1 MVDLHTHTL
10 LSDGELL
17 PSELARRAEEKGYE
31 FIGITDHV
39 DFSNFEDVIKA
50 IVRVSEHINKNMT
63 GIKVIP
69 GVEITHVNPS
79 EIPQL
84 ARESRD
90 CGARIIVVH
99 GETIVE
105 PVLKGT
111 NRKALESDIDILA
124 HPGLLDE
131 DDAKLAVERKINIEI
146 SARRGH
152 SLSNGHVV
160 RLWYKY
166 GFPMVLDTDTHSPEN
181 LIDDAFAKRLI
192 ISAGVKP
199 EDVKKVL
206 DNSLHLAQILYGG
219 RTSVEK

>member
-17 PSELARRAEEKGYE
+17 PSELARRAEEKGYD

-39 DFSNFEDVIKA
+39 DFSNFEDVIKSILRA
-50 IVRVSEHINKNMT
+50 SERINKNTT

-79 EIPQL
+79 EIQGL
-84 ARESRD
+84 AREARN

-111 NRKALESDIDILA
+111 NRRALESDIDILA
-124 HPGLLDE
+124 HPGLLDK
-131 DDAKLAVERKINIEI
+131 DDAKLAAEREINIEI
-146 SARRGH
+146 SARKGH
-152 SLSNGHVV
+152 SLSNGHIV
-160 RLWYKY
+160 RLWYEY
-166 GFPMVLDTDTHSPEN
+166 GFPLVLDTDTHSPEN
-181 LIDDAFAKRLI
+181 LIDDAFAERLI

-206 DNSLHLAQILYGG
+206 DNSLRLAQKLL
-219 RTSVEK
+219 